1 MGAGV
6 SSQRAPGWRLVDGV
20 LHLLD
25 AEERDAV
32 RGDLAES
39 CESAAQAL
47 RGVLRLVIHR
57 QSMLWQHSRPWLVL
71 FLFVMPLGVLLSFA
85 SCSHVGLSSIYL
97 WLVINNVN
105 LSLLHNAGY
114 WYTLLQILPT
124 LLLPCIMLGCIAWTA
139 GVLLAGIAR
148 RTLWTNGVVLC
159 LVLLCANTF
168 TLPQPQH
175 VLAFDGNAPVHEDVF
190 YRSIFPLLFQCLCIL
205 LPAFLGM
212 RQARHIGKL
221 SSSLRL
227 LFWATMLIC
236 GLSLLAAGSPFWMLR
251 IWALPPLALAGFAG
265 IGPAAY
271 LLTKSHSLHWRQPA

>member
-1 MGAGV
+1 MGTGV

-57 QSMLWQHSRPWLVL
+57 QSTLWQHSRPWFVL

-105 LSLLHNAGY
+105 LSLLHNTGY

-124 LLLPCIMLGCIAWTA
+124 LVLPCIMLGCIAWTA

-159 LVLLCANTF
+159 LVLLCANAF

-175 VLAFDGNAPVHEDVF
+175 VLAFDVNAPVHEDVSTGAF
-190 YRSIFPLLFQCLCIL
+190 FRCSSSVSAFCCLRSWAWGRPGTQASSRRRFDCSSGPPCSFADFQCWPPALHSGCCASGLCRRLL
-205 LPAFLGM
+205 LPDL
-212 RQARHIGKL
+212 QA
-221 SSSLRL
+221 
-227 LFWATMLIC
+227 
-236 GLSLLAAGSPFWMLR
+236 
-251 IWALPPLALAGFAG
+251 
-265 IGPAAY
+265 
-271 LLTKSHSLHWRQPA
+271 